1 MLPTVDIF
9 GFTIAEPTTTVTDYL
24 ITAVAWWLG
33 ARLVRLREHALVRR
47 LWASGFFFIGL
58 AALFGGTSHG
68 FAPHLDA
75 LQLFYLWKA
84 TVYSVGLSMLFAVAG
99 TITGA
104 GFPRFI
110 RSTLHGL
117 NLAAFAV
124 YAGWMIDHSDFIYVI
139 YHYVPAMFS
148 IALIQGYEYWRR
160 RASSAPWLIWGVLVT
175 LLGAVVQ
182 RSGFT
187 LHPHFNHNDLYHL
200 IQVAGLIL
208 LHRGAVLIEP
218 SGRIE

>member
-9 GFTIAEPTTTVTDYL
+9 GYTIAEPTTTVTDYL
-24 ITAVAWWLG
+24 ITGVAWWLG
-33 ARLVRLREHALVRR
+33 ARLVRLEEHALVRR
-47 LWASGFFFIGL
+47 LWAAGFFFIGL

-68 FAPHLDA
+68 FAPHLDP

-99 TITGA
+99 TIAGA
-104 GFPRFI
+104 GISPAARGV
-110 RSTLHGL
+110 LHGL

-124 YAGWMIDHSDFIYVI
+124 YAWWMIDHGDFIYVI

-148 IALIQGYEYWRR
+148 VALIQAYEYRNR
-160 RASSAPWLIWGVLVT
+160 RAASAPWLVGGVLVT
-175 LLGAVVQ
+175 LMGAVVQ

-200 IQVAGLIL
+200 IQVGGLL
-208 LHRGAVLIEP
+208 LLYRGAVLIDP
-218 SGRIE
+218 SRRIE